1 MTKPAARSSLP
12 PEASQQR
19 LAKRHARAAWQR
31 RFDLTRHR
39 TARLH
44 PTVRGLLW
52 TLLASVL
59 FVLLNTTARYLTQ
72 QFDPFQSQ
80 FLRYLCGL
88 LVLLPFVLR
97 RGMAAYRPQSVKGQ
111 LVRGVVHTLGLA
123 LWFTALPNIPLA
135 DMTALGFTTPIF
147 IMLGAALFLRESM
160 HWERW
165 VAAGVGFAG
174 VLLVLGPKLSGNGGW
189 FHLVMLASSPVF
201 AASFLISKAQTRYE
215 SAGVI
220 LLWQSLTVAL
230 LSLPMALAHWRAPGL
245 WEWAGYMLAGSLG
258 GLAHYCL
265 LRSYQ
270 LADISAT
277 QSFKFLDLVW
287 ASLMGWLV
295 FSDHP
300 SSSTLLG
307 GVVIA
312 ASTLW
317 IARRESR
324 RRLAP
329 GAQPL

>member
-1 MTKPAARSSLP
+1 MTRRPN
-12 PEASQQR
+12 
-19 LAKRHARAAWQR
+19 LAHRTKAHRERQGWQR
-31 RFDLTRHR
+31 RWDLTRHR
-39 TARLH
+39 TSRLH
-44 PTVRGLLW
+44 PTVRGLMW

-80 FLRYLCGL
+80 FLRYFCGL
-88 LVLLPFVLR
+88 LVLLPFVF
-97 RGMAAYRPQSVKGQ
+97 RGGFANVMPQSIQGQ
-111 LVRGVVHTLGLA
+111 FARGLVHAIGLG

-147 IMLGAALFLRESM
+147 IMLGAAVFLRESM

-165 VAAGVGFAG
+165 VAAAVGFAG
-174 VLLVLGPKLSGNGGW
+174 VMVVLGPKLSGNGGW
-189 FHLVMLASSPVF
+189 FHLVMLASSPAF

-220 LLWQSLTVAL
+220 LLWQSITVAL
-230 LSLPMALAHWRAPGL
+230 FSLPMALPHWRNPQL
-245 WEWAGYMLAGSLG
+245 WEWGAYVVAGALG

-265 LRSYQ
+265 LRSYR

-287 ASLMGWLV
+287 ASFMGWLV
-295 FSDHP
+295 FGDHP
-300 SSSTLLG
+300 SSSTLAG

-317 IARRESR
+317 IAQRESQR
-324 RRLAP
+324 RAP
-329 GAQPL
+329 TKA

>member
-1 MTKPAARSSLP
+1 MTRRKINPAH
-12 PEASQQR
+12 R
-19 LAKRHARAAWQR
+19 LR
-31 RFDLTRHR
+31 RPWRRRLDLTRHK

-44 PTVRGLLW
+44 PTVRGLMW
-52 TLLASVL
+52 TLLASVM

-80 FLRYLCGL
+80 FLRYVCGL
-88 LVLLPFVLR
+88 LVLMPFVLR
-97 RGMAAYRPQSVKGQ
+97 SGLQAYQPQSVKGQ
-111 LVRGVVHTLGLA
+111 FLRGIVHTAGLA

-165 VAAGVGFAG
+165 VAAGVGFTG
-174 VLLVLGPKLSGNGGW
+174 VLLVLGPKLSGDGGW
-189 FHLVMLASSPVF
+189 FHLVMLASSPAF

-220 LLWQSLTVAL
+220 LLWQSLTVSM
-230 LSLPMALAHWRAPGL
+230 LSLPMALINWRTPL
-245 WEWAGYMLAGSLG
+245 PWEWAGYVLAGILG

-265 LRSYQ
+265 LRSYK

-312 ASTLW
+312 SSTLW

-324 RRLAP
+324 RRMAP
-329 GAQPL
+329 DAEPL